1 MRILTTN
8 NNNPL
13 TIQSRWY
20 AEIRPTTSW
29 NGIYPEMIL
38 GDEEDVVEEK
48 DDDDSPTFVEYVVVK
63 RMNNDDSESEI
74 RWKIPS

>member
-1 MRILTTN
+1 MDNMAN
-8 NNNPL
+8 NNNNKSL

-29 NGIYPEMIL
+29 DGGICSGE
-38 GDEEDVVEEK
+38 GEEEAEEEDG
-48 DDDDSPTFVEYVVVK
+48 SPTFVEYVVVQK
-63 RMNNDDSESEI
+63 TNNDDSEI